1 MVTINGEKY
10 NLKNITI
17 KQVLDKLNFNI
28 ERVVVEK
35 NENIVPKANYDEVSI
50 QDGDV
55 LEVISFVG
63 GGWLNEFER
72 WIKSG

>member
-10 NLKNITI
+10 NLKNNTI

-63 GGWLNEFER
+63 GG
-72 WIKSG
+72 

>member
-1 MVTINGEKY
+1 MVTINGKKY
-10 NLKNITI
+10 DFSNITI
-17 KQVLDKLNFNI
+17 YRVLEKLNYNI

-63 GGWLNEFER
+63 GGWLNGFER

>member
-1 MVTINGEKY
+1 MVTINGKKY
-10 NLKNITI
+10 DFSNITI
-17 KQVLDKLNFNI
+17 YRVLEKLNYNI

-63 GGWLNEFER
+63 GG
-72 WIKSG
+72 

>member
-63 GGWLNEFER
+63 GG
-72 WIKSG
+72 